1 MIFVTLGTQD
11 KPFDRLLKQLDKMI
25 INKEITDKVIVQA
38 GLTDYHSDNMELFDF
53 LTNEEFEELL
63 NRANVII
70 THGGVGTIIAAVKLQ
85 KIVIAT
91 PRLKIY
97 KEHTNDHQVE
107 IIKKLSNE
115 GCIIPLWDLND
126 LKHALDQ
133 SKEFT
138 PKPFVSNTNKI
149 IEFINN
155 FIQNN

>member
-70 THGGVGTIIAAVKLQ
+70 THGGVGTIITAVKLQ
-85 KIVIAT
+85 KT
-91 PRLKIY
+91 
-97 KEHTNDHQVE
+97 
-107 IIKKLSNE
+107 IKKTA
-115 GCIIPLWDLND
+115 PDV
-126 LKHALDQ
+126 HANPATSD
-133 SKEFT
+133 
-138 PKPFVSNTNKI
+138 
-149 IEFINN
+149 
-155 FIQNN
+155 

>member
-1 MIFVTLGTQD
+1 M
-11 KPFDRLLKQLDKMI
+11 
-25 INKEITDKVIVQA
+25 
-38 GLTDYHSDNMELFDF
+38 
-53 LTNEEFEELL
+53 
-63 NRANVII
+63 
-70 THGGVGTIIAAVKLQ
+70 
-85 KIVIAT
+85 
-91 PRLKIY
+91 
-97 KEHTNDHQVE
+97 